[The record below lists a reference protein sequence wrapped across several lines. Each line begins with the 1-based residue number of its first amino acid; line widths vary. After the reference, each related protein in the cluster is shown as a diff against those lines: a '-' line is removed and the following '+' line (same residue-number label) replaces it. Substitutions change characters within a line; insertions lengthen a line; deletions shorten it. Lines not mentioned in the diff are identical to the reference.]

1 MGKRLRPHTLVTPK
15 PLVRVAEKAIVQRL
29 VEDIVAIQSEKVDE
43 IAFVVGRFGKEAED
57 NLIALAERLGAKG
70 TIHYQ
75 DEALGT
81 AHAILCAQ
89 SALHGP
95 VTVAFADTLFR
106 GSFQIDPAADGVLWV
121 KKIEDPRQFGV
132 VELNNE
138 GVIVS
143 FQEKPQEFVSDL
155 AMIGIYYFKDG
166 KSLKDELQSLID
178 NNITNSGEYQLPDA
192 MRNMMKKGAKFVP
205 GEVSSWMDCGNKD
218 AVLDTLAEV
227 LTTEHRVSP
236 SAQITNS
243 QIIEPC
249 HIGENVVIENA
260 VIGPFVSIA
269 DHSIVKSSTLE
280 KTSVESYCVI
290 EHSILRRSLIDER
303 CKINGVKGSLDLG
316 SYNTILN
323 EI

>member
-15 PLVRVAEKAIVQRL
+15 PLVRIAEKAIVQRL
-29 VEDIVAIQSEKVDE
+29 VEDIVAIQSEPVEE
-43 IAFVVGRFGKEAED
+43 IAFVVGRFGKEVED
-57 NLIALAERLGAKG
+57 SLIALAERLGAKG
-70 TIHYQ
+70 SIHYQ
-75 DEALGT
+75 DQALGT

-106 GSFQIDPAADGVLWV
+106 GSFSIDPNVDGVLWV

-166 KSLKDELQSLID
+166 KSLKEELQYLID

-205 GEVSSWMDCGNKD
+205 GEVSSWMDCGNKE
-218 AVLDTLAEV
+218 AVLDTLQEV
-227 LTTEHRVSP
+227 LSNEHSIHE
-236 SAQITNS
+236 SAKISNS

-249 HIGENVVIENA
+249 HIGANVVIENA
-260 VIGPFVSIA
+260 VVGPFVSVAENSTIQ
-269 DHSIVKSSTLE
+269 SSTLAH
-280 KTSVESYCVI
+280 TSIESNCVI
-290 EHSILRRSLIDER
+290 ENAVLKRSMIDER